1 MRTKFKAWTIPYIE
15 EHPEYSLTEE
25 EISKLDNFYLEIGSG
40 KGGFLVEMASR
51 YPKEFFLGIEK
62 NVTCAGITMKKLV
75 ENEINNAK
83 LIYQDGQDTI
93 KLIKDKS
100 VKIIFLNFSD
110 PWPKK
115 RHFKRRLTSDNFL
128 SDYNRVLKDDGLI
141 IQKTD
146 NEDLFNYSVEKFSEA
161 GFVIKSK
168 TDDYEEIEEF
178 DAITEYEQNFR
189 NKGMKI
195 HRLVVGK

>member
-146 NEDLFNYSVEKFSEA
+146 NEDLFNYSVEKFTEV

-168 TDDYEEIEEF
+168 TDDYQEIEEF

>member
-40 KGGFLVEMASR
+40 KGGFLVEMAGR
-51 YPKEFFLGIEK
+51 YPKDFFLGIEK

-128 SDYNRVLKDDGLI
+128 SDYKRVLKDDGLI

-146 NEDLFNYSVEKFSEA
+146 NEDLFNYSVEKFTEV

-168 TDDYEEIEEF
+168 TDDYQEIEEF